1 LEYESL
7 LERDWMLLMDFD
19 REVESICEQPLRLR
33 YLKDGLPASHVPDL
47 LVWRRGRPELC
58 DVKSEERLADPDF
71 QAQVHATGRACAEA
85 GVGYRVLSEP
95 DRLLLMNV
103 RWLAGFRE
111 PPVDLDGERE
121 RMRVVLSGGPSTI
134 AELLS
139 GSWEVALAC
148 PVLMNML
155 WTGVAMLDV
164 GIPIGAE
171 SRVGVVEDGGV
182 MEAAWPLAV
191 GGRLVIDGETV
202 FVNAVGGAEVH
213 GFTAAGAPVRFVL
226 MDGRAARHAAGPAG
240 DAVLRAAIV
249 AEAQELAD
257 ASDVRKMQFRAR
269 VASRLARESG
279 EPLELPCSRQTFNRI
294 VDEVLGSTGLFR
306 LPAKSRRSAQS
317 APSEDLGSLVAERPG
332 EYVAIDTTALDVFAI
347 DPFTFQWVG
356 LDLTAALDVCTSS
369 ILAFRL
375 TPFSTQGSISRC
387 CYPIFSRRRR
397 STAAGPRMCPTRI
410 AGCRRTWCCARSSCR
425 RGRR

>member
-1 LEYESL
+1 MPGRWFSTSTGRFLEYESL

-95 DRLLLMNV
+95 DRQLLMNV

-121 RMRVVLSGGPSTI
+121 RMLVVLSGGPSTI
-134 AELLS
+134 AEPLS

-171 SRVGVVEDGGV
+171 SRVW
-182 MEAAWPLAV
+182 ASS
-191 GGRLVIDGETV
+191 RT
-202 FVNAVGGAEVH
+202 GA
-213 GFTAAGAPVRFVL
+213 
-226 MDGRAARHAAGPAG
+226 
-240 DAVLRAAIV
+240 
-249 AEAQELAD
+249 
-257 ASDVRKMQFRAR
+257 
-269 VASRLARESG
+269 
-279 EPLELPCSRQTFNRI
+279 
-294 VDEVLGSTGLFR
+294 
-306 LPAKSRRSAQS
+306 
-317 APSEDLGSLVAERPG
+317 
-332 EYVAIDTTALDVFAI
+332 
-347 DPFTFQWVG
+347 
-356 LDLTAALDVCTSS
+356 
-369 ILAFRL
+369 
-375 TPFSTQGSISRC
+375 
-387 CYPIFSRRRR
+387 
-397 STAAGPRMCPTRI
+397 
-410 AGCRRTWCCARSSCR
+410 
-425 RGRR
+425 